1 MTGSRGRNKQRRGI
15 KTGAGEREG
24 QVHGR
29 GQCGRDHGE
38 GWTREGAGAWE
49 GTLELEGPS
58 RKEPGRG
65 ELDRSL

>member
-1 MTGSRGRNKQRRGI
+1 MR
-15 KTGAGEREG
+15 G

-29 GQCGRDHGE
+29 GQCDRDHGE
-38 GWTREGAGAWE
+38 GWTREGAGARE

-58 RKEPGRG
+58 RTEPGRG

>member
-1 MTGSRGRNKQRRGI
+1 MR
-15 KTGAGEREG
+15 G

-29 GQCGRDHGE
+29 GQLGRDHGE
-38 GWTREGAGAWE
+38 GWTRERAGAWE